1 MIKFNKKYFLIFILL
16 LLSEIVIAAYANGFI
31 RHTFGDFL
39 AVILLYSLVKS
50 FINISANKTAIIVLI
65 ISFGIEFLQ
74 LTNLQNHYPFEYEKI
89 WKLILG
95 TSFSV
100 GDLIAYF
107 FGFLT
112 IVVIENTVK
121 NWHDAT

>member
-1 MIKFNKKYFLIFILL
+1 MKFNKNYFLIFTLL
-16 LLSEIVIAAYANGFI
+16 LLSEIVIATYAHGFI

-39 AVILLYSLVKS
+39 AVILLYAFVKS
-50 FINISANKTAIIVLI
+50 FINISANKAAIIVLV

-74 LTNLQNHYPFEYEKI
+74 LTSLQNYYPFEYQKL
-89 WKLILG
+89 WKLVLG

-100 GDLIAYF
+100 GDLVAYF

-112 IVVIENTVK
+112 IVIVENNLK
-121 NWHDAT
+121 